1 MKPVVPLVGDMLMH
15 SGYNCPLLLYIAALI
30 QRSVIYRYSLIID
43 LFIACN
49 MTFDHVAEF
58 PLLMKE
64 LLLCFTEVMRH
75 IRAFTCTGYVKTV
88 RLVVQSA
95 DLFFV
100 CDLNRSDVF
109 FILVKWGFPA
119 ITGMVDERNEYIDK
133 SLQAAKEA
141 NERLAGIQTECD
153 ELLKET
159 RAEKARILKEAAD
172 RRDEIIAEAENRAK
186 ESGEKLISDA
196 REQIRLE
203 KEEAL
208 RSLRRQVA
216 ELSVQVAERVVLKE
230 LSTDEDQLL
239 LIDRM
244 IDDVKTGK

>member
-1 MKPVVPLVGDMLMH
+1 MDLLIPEVGTIIWML
-15 SGYNCPLLLYIAALI
+15 IAAGI
-30 QRSVIYRYSLIID
+30 
-43 LFIACN
+43 
-49 MTFDHVAEF
+49 
-58 PLLMKE
+58 
-64 LLLCFTEVMRH
+64 
-75 IRAFTCTGYVKTV
+75 
-88 RLVVQSA
+88 
-95 DLFFV
+95 
-100 CDLNRSDVF
+100 VF
-109 FILVKWGFPA
+109 FILVKWGFPM
-119 ITGMVDERNEYIDK
+119 ITDMVDKRNEYIDK
-133 SLQAAKEA
+133 SLDAAKKA
-141 NERLAGIQTECD
+141 NERLEGIQKECD

-216 ELSVQVAERVVLKE
+216 ELSVEVAERVVLKE
-230 LSTDEDQLL
+230 LATDEDQLL

-244 IDDVKTGK
+244 IDDVKTEK

>member
-1 MKPVVPLVGDMLMH
+1 MDLLIPEVGTIIWML
-15 SGYNCPLLLYIAALI
+15 IAAG
-30 QRSVIYRYSLIID
+30 ID
-43 LFIACN
+43 
-49 MTFDHVAEF
+49 
-58 PLLMKE
+58 
-64 LLLCFTEVMRH
+64 
-75 IRAFTCTGYVKTV
+75 
-88 RLVVQSA
+88 
-95 DLFFV
+95 
-100 CDLNRSDVF
+100 F
-109 FILVKWGFPA
+109 FILVKWGFPM
-119 ITGMVDERNEYIDK
+119 ITDMVDKRNEYIDK
-133 SLQAAKEA
+133 SLDAAKKA
-141 NERLAGIQTECD
+141 NERLEGIQKECD

-216 ELSVQVAERVVLKE
+216 ELSVEVAERVVLKE
-230 LSTDEDQLL
+230 LATDEDQLL

-244 IDDVKTGK
+244 IDDVKTEK

>member
-1 MKPVVPLVGDMLMH
+1 MDLLNPEVGTLIWML
-15 SGYNCPLLLYIAALI
+15 IAVGI
-30 QRSVIYRYSLIID
+30 
-43 LFIACN
+43 
-49 MTFDHVAEF
+49 
-58 PLLMKE
+58 
-64 LLLCFTEVMRH
+64 
-75 IRAFTCTGYVKTV
+75 
-88 RLVVQSA
+88 
-95 DLFFV
+95 
-100 CDLNRSDVF
+100 VF
-109 FILVKWGFPA
+109 LILVKWGFPM
-119 ITGMVDERNEYIDK
+119 ITDMVDKRNEFIDK
-133 SLQAAKEA
+133 SLDAAKQA

-186 ESGEKLISDA
+186 ESGEKMISDA
-196 REQIRLE
+196 REQIRQE

-216 ELSVQVAERVVLKE
+216 ELSVEVAERVVMKE

-244 IDDVKTGK
+244 IHDVKTEK